1 MTSPATAQSRQ
12 RESVRESE
20 RVARATW
27 QPVRSASRDSAS
39 QNSDP
44 AANSRSRSSSES
56 ASRVRVAQHESEA
69 TLPPPRSVVEGSDE
83 IVEYGSREYRDA
95 MSLDG
100 QVIYDPMPG
109 QISGG
114 THFSGGT
121 QFPGDGC
128 GCEEIGC
135 DGTCDGLVG
144 CDGYCGDASGCGGGC
159 GPEAWRPC
167 LTLCLPQDGWASF
180 EYLAWW
186 QDGMRLPPLVTSN
199 LGTGIAGTDAGVLG
213 RASTVTRFGGDR
225 VLEEAFE
232 GGRLR
237 FGVWLDRRHKLGV
250 GAEYFSTGTLES
262 HFQATSSGNPILG
275 RPFFNTE
282 TGQEDSSLVAFPGLI
297 SGTVGVRADSE
308 LDGWG
313 VHFRHLRERI
323 EGHGGWLFC
332 GAGDKYCAR
341 AEMLLGYR
349 GLQLDERVLVTEN
362 SVSSD
367 EERFDMFDRFDTRN
381 QFNGVDVGWAYERT
395 RGYWTFDS
403 AIRLALGNTR
413 QTVTVDGRTTI
424 TDPSD
429 PPAQTYTGG
438 LLAQPSN
445 IGTFRQDEFTVVPE
459 INANIGFHL
468 TDNLQLTFGYTFIY
482 WSNVVRPGDHISRD
496 LNPNQ
501 LPPAADP
508 LTGANRP
515 GFRWDTVDYWVQGMN
530 VGGEYRW

>member
-1 MTSPATAQSRQ
+1 M
-12 RESVRESE
+12 
-20 RVARATW
+20 
-27 QPVRSASRDSAS
+27 
-39 QNSDP
+39 
-44 AANSRSRSSSES
+44 
-56 ASRVRVAQHESEA
+56 AQHESDA
-69 TLPPPRSVVEGSDE
+69 TLPPPRSVVERSDE
-83 IVEYGSREYRDA
+83 ISDEMSGEVVEYGSREYRDA
-95 MSLDG
+95 MALDG

-109 QISGG
+109 QLSGG
-114 THFSGGT
+114 TH
-121 QFPGDGC
+121 FPGDGC
-128 GCEEIGC
+128 GCEEVGC
-135 DGTCDGLVG
+135 DGGCDGLVG
-144 CDGYCGDASGCGGGC
+144 CDGYCGDTSACGGSC

-262 HFQATSSGNPILG
+262 RFQATSSGTPILG

-313 VHFRHLRERI
+313 VHFRHLRERS

-332 GAGDKYCAR
+332 GAGDKYCDR
-341 AEMLLGYR
+341 ADMMLGYR

-362 SVSSD
+362 SVSD
-367 EERFDMFDRFDTRN
+367 DQERFDMFDRFDARN

-424 TDPSD
+424 TDPND

-508 LTGANRP
+508 LTGASRP
-515 GFRWDTVDYWVQGMN
+515 GFQWDTVDYWVQGMN
-530 VGGEYRW
+530 IGGEYRW